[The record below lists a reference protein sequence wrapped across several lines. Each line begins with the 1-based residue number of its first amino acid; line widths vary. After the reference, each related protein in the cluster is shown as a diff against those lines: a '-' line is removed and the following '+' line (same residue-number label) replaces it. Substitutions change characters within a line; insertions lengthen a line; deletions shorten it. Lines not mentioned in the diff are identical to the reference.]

1 MTYVIRNEDVEE
13 ILIGVPKN
21 HKHLRICLKIKD
33 KTLIFQEATI
43 ANLVRAYITIKT
55 HPNVKALKL
64 KRKLMSETEIK
75 NGYAKHQLIEVVEKA
90 EEIEKEIT
98 ELLEEARLFQTF

>member
-21 HKHLRICLKIKD
+21 HKHLRVCLRIKD

-64 KRKLMSETEIK
+64 KTKIMSETEIK

-98 ELLEEARLFQTF
+98 ELLEEAGLFQTF

>member
-55 HPNVKALKL
+55 HPNVKVLKL
-64 KRKLMSETEIK
+64 ERKIMSETEIK
-75 NGYAKHQLIEVVEKA
+75 NGYAKHQLIEAVDEA
-90 EEIEKEIT
+90 EEIEKKIT

>member
-21 HKHLRICLKIKD
+21 HKHLRVCLKIKD

-64 KRKLMSETEIK
+64 ERKIMSETEIK
-75 NGYAKHQLIEVVEKA
+75 NGYAKHQLIEAVEEA

-98 ELLEEARLFQTF
+98 ELLEEARLSQTF

>member
-1 MTYVIRNEDVEE
+1 MTYVIRNEDIEN

-55 HPNVKALKL
+55 HPSIKALKL
-64 KRKLMSETEIK
+64 ERKILPETEIK
-75 NGYAKHQLIEVVEKA
+75 SGYARHQLIEVREKE
-90 EEIEKEIT
+90 EEIERDRTK
-98 ELLEEARLFQTF
+98 LLEEAELF

>member
-1 MTYVIRNEDVEE
+1 MTYVIRNEDVEK

-21 HKHLRICLKIKD
+21 HKHLRVCLKIKD
-33 KTLIFQEATI
+33 KTLIFQEATV

-64 KRKLMSETEIK
+64 ERKLMSETEIK

-90 EEIEKEIT
+90 EAIEKEIA

>member
-21 HKHLRICLKIKD
+21 HKHLRICLKIKN

-64 KRKLMSETEIK
+64 KRKLMPETEIK

>member
-1 MTYVIRNEDVEE
+1 MSHVIRNEDVEE

-21 HKHLRICLKIKD
+21 HKHLRVCMKIRD

-43 ANLVRAYITIKT
+43 ANLVRAYITVKT
-55 HPNVKALKL
+55 HPTLKALKM
-64 KRKLMSETEIK
+64 KRKRLTEEERK
-75 NGYAKHQLIEVVEKA
+75 SGYAEHQLLEMAENE

-98 ELLEEARLFQTF
+98 KLLQEAQLF